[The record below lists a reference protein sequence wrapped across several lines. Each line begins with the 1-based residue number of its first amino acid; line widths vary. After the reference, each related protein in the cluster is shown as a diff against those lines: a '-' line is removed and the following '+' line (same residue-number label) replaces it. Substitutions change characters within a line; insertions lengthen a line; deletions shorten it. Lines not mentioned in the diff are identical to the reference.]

1 MLGGLFVLG
10 HVRRGRLDGS
20 GDPLAAEYKYWLK
33 LIDHL
38 KVKAFVELC
47 LADSVRDGAAHL
59 TRLSGLGAMK
69 PDTVLL
75 GFRDEARPM
84 DFFRE

>member
-1 MLGGLFVLG
+1 MKDNSCINTLILKAKRSSELR
-10 HVRRGRLDGS
+10 HS
-20 GDPLAAEYKYWLK
+20 GMQKTKYSK
-33 LIDHL
+33 CIST

-47 LADSVRDGAAHL
+47 LAESIRSGAAHL

-75 GFRDEARPM
+75 GFRDTANPK